1 MERPIQAYEF
11 AAIDFESAGEMT
23 GHTDVPVQV
32 GIALMIGQSI
42 LDGQFFRSYI
52 ATDRPI
58 SWQAARVHGITCED
72 LLQAPQWSE
81 LWSPV
86 RERLSGRVI
95 VAHNGSTEKRFL
107 GNFPLNRFGPWV
119 DTLDMARCL
128 YPGLSDYSL
137 GALIGLFRLDG
148 EVRQLCPLWNYH
160 DACFDAVASLVLF
173 KSMLDAGGLWS
184 LPMDALLEMRCRQR
198 L

>member
-1 MERPIQAYEF
+1 
-11 AAIDFESAGEMT
+11 
-23 GHTDVPVQV
+23 
-32 GIALMIGQSI
+32 
-42 LDGQFFRSYI
+42 
-52 ATDRPI
+52 
-58 SWQAARVHGITCED
+58 
-72 LLQAPQWSE
+72 
-81 LWSPV
+81 
-86 RERLSGRVI
+86 
-95 VAHNGSTEKRFL
+95 
-107 GNFPLNRFGPWV
+107 
-119 DTLDMARCL
+119 
-128 YPGLSDYSL
+128 LSDYSL